1 MLAEYLGRCAAA
13 SWDTV
18 MPGALACR
26 FSLGQEAGAYPR
38 PLQPVMAPLH
48 FEALFCQRG
57 SITLTR
63 KDGAT
68 LSAGTREILLLSDA
82 GGITAARFDRP
93 TAGVLVAVDAR
104 GAQQSLRNLC
114 GLLGGLT
121 LDTAQVRRRMAA
133 AGGCTS
139 LGAAAWSRAA
149 FELLDIL
156 PPDEQGRYCVLKSV
170 ELLYLLC
177 MRQDEVQGKA
187 FAEPDRSQAGT
198 LAMIRA
204 YMEEH
209 IDQKLTIPALSH
221 RFCLAPTSLKTGFRR
236 QYGQPV
242 HTWLR
247 CRRLERAAEL
257 LRSSEL
263 GVLEVAQA
271 VGYNSASQFGAAFQ
285 RQYGVTPSQYRKMS
299 EMAKE

>member
-1 MLAEYLGRCAAA
+1 M
-13 SWDTV
+13 
-18 MPGALACR
+18 
-26 FSLGQEAGAYPR
+26 
-38 PLQPVMAPLH
+38 
-48 FEALFCQRG
+48 
-57 SITLTR
+57 
-63 KDGAT
+63 
-68 LSAGTREILLLSDA
+68 LLSDA
-82 GGITAARFDRP
+82 DGITAARFDRP

-149 FELLDIL
+149 FEYLDIL

-198 LAMIRA
+198 LAMIRD

-209 IDQKLTIPALSH
+209 IDQKLTIPALSR

-285 RQYGVTPSQYRKMS
+285 RQYGVTPGQYRKMS
-299 EMAKE
+299 ETAES

>member
-93 TAGVLVAVDAR
+93 TAGVLVVVDAR

-198 LAMIRA
+198 IAMIRA

>member
-26 FSLGQEAGAYPR
+26 FVLGQEAGAYPR
-38 PLQPVMAPLH
+38 PLQPALAPLH
-48 FEALFCQRG
+48 FEALFCQRV
-57 SITLTR
+57 SITLIR

-68 LSAGTREILLLSDA
+68 LSVGTREILLLSDA

-93 TAGVLVAVDAR
+93 TAGVLVVVDAR

-149 FELLDIL
+149 FEYLDIL

-285 RQYGVTPSQYRKMS
+285 RQYGVTPGQYRKMS
-299 EMAKE
+299 ETAES

>member
-1 MLAEYLGRCAAA
+1 MLAEYLGNCAAA

-26 FSLGQEAGAYPR
+26 FVLGQEAGAYPR
-38 PLQPVMAPLH
+38 PLQPVLAPLH

-68 LSAGTREILLLSDA
+68 LSVGTREILLLSDA

-104 GAQQSLRNLC
+104 GAQQSLHNLC

-149 FELLDIL
+149 FEHLDIL

>member
-38 PLQPVMAPLH
+38 PLQPVLAPLH

-82 GGITAARFDRP
+82 GGITAAQFDRP

-104 GAQQSLRNLC
+104 GAQQSLHNLC

-149 FELLDIL
+149 FEHLDIL

-198 LAMIRA
+198 IAMIRA

-209 IDQKLTIPALSH
+209 IDQKLTIPALSR
-221 RFCLAPTSLKTGFRR
+221 RFCLAPTSLKAGFRR

-257 LRSSEL
+257 LRSSKL

-285 RQYGVTPSQYRKMS
+285 RQYGVTPGQYRKMS
-299 EMAKE
+299 ETAES

>member
-1 MLAEYLGRCAAA
+1 MLAEYLGNCAAV

-26 FSLGQEAGAYPR
+26 FVLGQEAGAYPR
-38 PLQPVMAPLH
+38 PLQPALAPLH

-57 SITLTR
+57 SISLIR
-63 KDGAT
+63 KDGAI
-68 LSAGTREILLLSDA
+68 LSVGTREILLLSDA

-93 TAGVLVAVDAR
+93 TAGVLVVVDAR

-149 FELLDIL
+149 FEYLDIL

-187 FAEPDRSQAGT
+187 LAEPDRSQAGT

-285 RQYGVTPSQYRKMS
+285 RQYGVTPGQYRKMS
-299 EMAKE
+299 ETAES

>member
-1 MLAEYLGRCAAA
+1 MLAEYLGRCVAA

-26 FSLGQEAGAYPR
+26 FFLGQEAGAYPR
-38 PLQPVMAPLH
+38 PLQPVLAPLY

-57 SITLTR
+57 SITLIR
-63 KDGAT
+63 KDGAA
-68 LSAGTREILLLSDA
+68 LSVGTREILLLSDA

-121 LDTAQVRRRMAA
+121 LDTVQVRRRMAT

-139 LGAAAWSRAA
+139 LGASAWSRAA
-149 FELLDIL
+149 FEHLDIL

-170 ELLYLLC
+170 ELLYLMC

-187 FAEPDRSQAGT
+187 LAEPDRSQAGT

-221 RFCLAPTSLKTGFRR
+221 RFCLAPTSLKAGFRR

-285 RQYGVTPSQYRKMS
+285 RQYGVTPGQYRKMS
-299 EMAKE
+299 ETAES

>member
-1 MLAEYLGRCAAA
+1 MLAEYLGNCAAA

-26 FSLGQEAGAYPR
+26 FVLGQEAGAYPR
-38 PLQPVMAPLH
+38 PLQPALAPLH

-57 SITLTR
+57 SITLIR

-68 LSAGTREILLLSDA
+68 LSVGTREILLLSDA

-93 TAGVLVAVDAR
+93 TAGVLVVVDAR
-104 GAQQSLRNLC
+104 GAQQSL
-114 GLLGGLT
+114 
-121 LDTAQVRRRMAA
+121 RRRMAA

-149 FELLDIL
+149 FEYLDIL

-198 LAMIRA
+198 IAMIRA

-209 IDQKLTIPALSH
+209 IDQKLTIPALSR

>member
-1 MLAEYLGRCAAA
+1 MLAEYLGRCAAV

-26 FSLGQEAGAYPR
+26 FFLGQEAGAYPR
-38 PLQPVMAPLH
+38 PLQPVLAPLH

-82 GGITAARFDRP
+82 GGITAAQFDRP

-104 GAQQSLRNLC
+104 GAQQSLHNLC

-149 FELLDIL
+149 FEHLDIL

-285 RQYGVTPSQYRKMS
+285 RQYG
-299 EMAKE
+299 

>member
-1 MLAEYLGRCAAA
+1 M
-13 SWDTV
+13 
-18 MPGALACR
+18 
-26 FSLGQEAGAYPR
+26 
-38 PLQPVMAPLH
+38 
-48 FEALFCQRG
+48 
-57 SITLTR
+57 
-63 KDGAT
+63 
-68 LSAGTREILLLSDA
+68 LLSDA

-93 TAGVLVAVDAR
+93 TAGVLVVVDAR

-121 LDTAQVRRRMAA
+121 LDTAQVRRHMAA

-149 FELLDIL
+149 FEHLDIL

-198 LAMIRA
+198 IDMIRA

-209 IDQKLTIPALSH
+209 IDQKLTIPALSR
-221 RFCLAPTSLKTGFRR
+221 RFCLAPTSLKAGFRR

-257 LRSSEL
+257 LRSSKL

>member
-1 MLAEYLGRCAAA
+1 M
-13 SWDTV
+13 
-18 MPGALACR
+18 
-26 FSLGQEAGAYPR
+26 
-38 PLQPVMAPLH
+38 
-48 FEALFCQRG
+48 
-57 SITLTR
+57 
-63 KDGAT
+63 
-68 LSAGTREILLLSDA
+68 LLSDA
-82 GGITAARFDRP
+82 GGITAAQFDRP

-104 GAQQSLRNLC
+104 GAQQSLHNLC

-149 FELLDIL
+149 FEYLDIL

-187 FAEPDRSQAGT
+187 LAEPDRSQAGT

>member
-26 FSLGQEAGAYPR
+26 FVLGQEAGAYPR
-38 PLQPVMAPLH
+38 PLQPVLAPLH

-82 GGITAARFDRP
+82 GGITAAQFDRP

-149 FELLDIL
+149 FEHLDIL

-187 FAEPDRSQAGT
+187 LAEPDRSQAGT

-209 IDQKLTIPALSH
+209 IDQKLTIPALSR
-221 RFCLAPTSLKTGFRR
+221 RFYLAPTSLKAGFRR

-263 GVLEVAQA
+263 GVIEVAQA

-285 RQYGVTPSQYRKMS
+285 RQYGVTPGQYRKMS
-299 EMAKE
+299 ETAES

>member
-1 MLAEYLGRCAAA
+1 M
-13 SWDTV
+13 
-18 MPGALACR
+18 
-26 FSLGQEAGAYPR
+26 
-38 PLQPVMAPLH
+38 
-48 FEALFCQRG
+48 
-57 SITLTR
+57 
-63 KDGAT
+63 
-68 LSAGTREILLLSDA
+68 
-82 GGITAARFDRP
+82 
-93 TAGVLVAVDAR
+93 DAR

-149 FELLDIL
+149 FEYLDIL

-209 IDQKLTIPALSH
+209 IDQKLTIPALSR
-221 RFCLAPTSLKTGFRR
+221 RFCLAPTSLKAGFRR

-285 RQYGVTPSQYRKMS
+285 RQYGVTPGQYRKMS
-299 EMAKE
+299 ETAES

>member
-1 MLAEYLGRCAAA
+1 MLAEYLGRCVAV

-26 FSLGQEAGAYPR
+26 FFLGQEAGAYPR
-38 PLQPVMAPLH
+38 PLQPVLAPLH

-149 FELLDIL
+149 FEHLDIL

-209 IDQKLTIPALSH
+209 IDQKLTIPALSR
-221 RFCLAPTSLKTGFRR
+221 RFYLAPTSLKAGFRR

-263 GVLEVAQA
+263 GVIEVAQA

-285 RQYGVTPSQYRKMS
+285 RQYGVTPGQYRKMS
-299 EMAKE
+299 ETAES

>member
-38 PLQPVMAPLH
+38 PLQPVLAPLH

-82 GGITAARFDRP
+82 GGITAAQFDRP

-104 GAQQSLRNLC
+104 GAQQSLHNLC

-149 FELLDIL
+149 FEYLDIL

-187 FAEPDRSQAGT
+187 LAEPDRSQAGT

-285 RQYGVTPSQYRKMS
+285 RQYGVTPGQYRKMS
-299 EMAKE
+299 ETAES

>member
-1 MLAEYLGRCAAA
+1 MLAEYLGRCVAA

-26 FSLGQEAGAYPR
+26 FFLGQEAGAYPR
-38 PLQPVMAPLH
+38 PLQPVLAPLH

-63 KDGAT
+63 RDGAT

-93 TAGVLVAVDAR
+93 TAGVLVVVDAR

-149 FELLDIL
+149 FEYLDIL

-187 FAEPDRSQAGT
+187 FAESDRSQAGT

-209 IDQKLTIPALSH
+209 IDQKLTIPALSR
-221 RFCLAPTSLKTGFRR
+221 RFYLAPTSLKAGFRR

-285 RQYGVTPSQYRKMS
+285 RQYGVTPGQYRKMS
-299 EMAKE
+299 ETAES

>member
-38 PLQPVMAPLH
+38 PLQPVLAPLH

-93 TAGVLVAVDAR
+93 TAGVLVVVDAR

-149 FELLDIL
+149 FEYLDIL

-209 IDQKLTIPALSH
+209 IDQKLTIPALSR
-221 RFCLAPTSLKTGFRR
+221 RFCLAPTSLKAGFRR

-257 LRSSEL
+257 LRSSKL

-299 EMAKE
+299 EIAKE

>member
-1 MLAEYLGRCAAA
+1 MLAEYLGRCAAV

-26 FSLGQEAGAYPR
+26 FFLGQEAGAYPR
-38 PLQPVMAPLH
+38 PLQPVLAPLH

-82 GGITAARFDRP
+82 GGITAAQFDRP

-104 GAQQSLRNLC
+104 GAQQSLHNLC

-149 FELLDIL
+149 FEYLDIL

-285 RQYGVTPSQYRKMS
+285 RQYGVTPGQYRKMS
-299 EMAKE
+299 ETAES

>member
-1 MLAEYLGRCAAA
+1 MLAEYLGRCAAV

-26 FSLGQEAGAYPR
+26 FFLGQEAGAYPR
-38 PLQPVMAPLH
+38 PLQPVLAPLH

-57 SITLTR
+57 SISLTR
-63 KDGAT
+63 KDGAI
-68 LSAGTREILLLSDA
+68 LSVGTREILLLSDA

-149 FELLDIL
+149 FEYLDIL

-187 FAEPDRSQAGT
+187 LAEPDRSQAGT

-221 RFCLAPTSLKTGFRR
+221 RFCLAPTSLKTGFCR

-285 RQYGVTPSQYRKMS
+285 RQYGVTPGQYRKMS
-299 EMAKE
+299 ETAES

>member
-38 PLQPVMAPLH
+38 PLQPVLAPLH

-82 GGITAARFDRP
+82 GGITAAQFDRP

-104 GAQQSLRNLC
+104 GAQQSLHNLC

-133 AGGCTS
+133 AGGCAS

-149 FELLDIL
+149 FEYLDIL

-187 FAEPDRSQAGT
+187 LAEPDRSQAGT

-285 RQYGVTPSQYRKMS
+285 RQYGVTPGQYRKMS
-299 EMAKE
+299 ETAES

>member
-38 PLQPVMAPLH
+38 PLQPVLAPLH

-82 GGITAARFDRP
+82 GGITAAQFDRP

-149 FELLDIL
+149 FEYLDIL

-187 FAEPDRSQAGT
+187 LAEPDRSQAGT

-285 RQYGVTPSQYRKMS
+285 RQYGVTPGQYRKMS
-299 EMAKE
+299 ETAES

>member
-38 PLQPVMAPLH
+38 PLQPVLAPLH

-82 GGITAARFDRP
+82 GGITAAQFDRP

-104 GAQQSLRNLC
+104 GAQQSLHNLC

-149 FELLDIL
+149 FEYLDIL

-187 FAEPDRSQAGT
+187 LAEPDRSQAGT

>member
-1 MLAEYLGRCAAA
+1 MLAEYLGRCVAA

-26 FSLGQEAGAYPR
+26 FFLGQEAGAYPR
-38 PLQPVMAPLH
+38 PLQPVLAPLH

-57 SITLTR
+57 SITPIR
-63 KDGAT
+63 KDGAA
-68 LSAGTREILLLSDA
+68 LSVGTREILLLSDA

-149 FELLDIL
+149 FEHLDIL

-187 FAEPDRSQAGT
+187 FAESDRSQAGT

-257 LRSSEL
+257 LRSSKL

-285 RQYGVTPSQYRKMS
+285 RQYGVTPGQYRKMS
-299 EMAKE
+299 ETAES

>member
-38 PLQPVMAPLH
+38 PLQPVLAPLH

-82 GGITAARFDRP
+82 GGITAAQFDRP

-149 FELLDIL
+149 FEHLDIL

-198 LAMIRA
+198 IAMIRA

-209 IDQKLTIPALSH
+209 IDQKLTIPALSR
-221 RFCLAPTSLKTGFRR
+221 RFCLAPTSLKAGFRR

-257 LRSSEL
+257 LRSSKL

>member
-1 MLAEYLGRCAAA
+1 MLAEYLGNCAAA

-38 PLQPVMAPLH
+38 PLQPVLAPLH

-93 TAGVLVAVDAR
+93 TTGVLVAVDAR

-133 AGGCTS
+133 AGGCAS

-149 FELLDIL
+149 FEYLDIL

-285 RQYGVTPSQYRKMS
+285 RQYGVTPGQYRKMS
-299 EMAKE
+299 ETAES

>member
-38 PLQPVMAPLH
+38 PLQPVLAPLH

-93 TAGVLVAVDAR
+93 TAGVLVVVDAR

-149 FELLDIL
+149 FEYLDIL

-209 IDQKLTIPALSH
+209 IDQKLTIPALSR
-221 RFCLAPTSLKTGFRR
+221 RFCLAPTSLKAGFRR

-285 RQYGVTPSQYRKMS
+285 RQYGVTPGQYRKMS
-299 EMAKE
+299 ETAES

>member
-1 MLAEYLGRCAAA
+1 MLAEYLGRCAAV

-26 FSLGQEAGAYPR
+26 FVLGQEAGAYPR
-38 PLQPVMAPLH
+38 PLQPVLAPLH

-82 GGITAARFDRP
+82 GGITAAQFDRP

-149 FELLDIL
+149 FEYLDIL

-209 IDQKLTIPALSH
+209 IDQKLTIPALSR
-221 RFCLAPTSLKTGFRR
+221 RFCLAPTSLKAGFRR

-263 GVLEVAQA
+263 GVIEVAQA

-285 RQYGVTPSQYRKMS
+285 RQYGVTPGQYRKMS
-299 EMAKE
+299 ETAES

>member
-1 MLAEYLGRCAAA
+1 MLAEYLGRCAAV

-26 FSLGQEAGAYPR
+26 FFLGQEAGAYPR
-38 PLQPVMAPLH
+38 PLQPVLAPLH

-63 KDGAT
+63 RDGAT

-149 FELLDIL
+149 FEYLDIL

-257 LRSSEL
+257 LRSSKL

-285 RQYGVTPSQYRKMS
+285 RQYGVTPGQYRKMS
-299 EMAKE
+299 ETAES